1 MFLVGLT
8 GGIGSGKSTV
18 SRLFSALGAPVVD
31 IDAVSRSLTAPG
43 GAAIEAIRRTFGDGA
58 IDETGAMDRAKMRE
72 TVRENAA
79 MLASLSSILHPM
91 IREKAMAEITSY
103 EGKAPFVIADVPLLL
118 ESPAWRAAVDRILVV
133 DCDEETQTVRVM
145 KRSAVS
151 RDYVTFILSQQASR
165 RARLEAADDVLVN
178 EGALEELEE
187 GVKRL
192 YSQYA
197 AQANQIPAK
206 KA

>member
-31 IDAVSRSLTAPG
+31 IDAVSRALTAPG
-43 GAAIEAIRRTFGDGA
+43 GAAIEAVRKTFGDA
-58 IDETGAMDRAKMRE
+58 YIDETGAMDRAKMRE
-72 TVRENAA
+72 LVKENAA
-79 MLASLSSILHPM
+79 MLATLSSILHPM

-151 RDYVTFILSQQASR
+151 RDYVTFILSQQTSR
-165 RARLEAADDVLVN
+165 RARLEAADDVLLN
-178 EGALEELEE
+178 EGGLKELEE
-187 GVKRL
+187 GVKQLFAL
-192 YSQYA
+192 YA
-197 AQANQIPAK
+197 EQANQIPAK

>member
-31 IDAVSRSLTAPG
+31 IDAVSRALTAPG
-43 GAAIEAIRRTFGDGA
+43 GAAVEAVRKTFGDA
-58 IDETGAMDRAKMRE
+58 YIDETGAMNRAKMRE
-72 TVRENAA
+72 LVKENAA
-79 MLASLSSILHPM
+79 MLATLSSILHPM
-91 IREKAMAEITSY
+91 IREKAMAEIASY
-103 EGKAPFVIADVPLLL
+103 KGKAPFVIADVPLLL

-151 RDYVTFILSQQASR
+151 RDYVTFILSQQTSR
-165 RARLEAADDVLVN
+165 RARLEAADDVLLN
-178 EGALEELEE
+178 EGGLKELEE

-192 YSQYA
+192 FALYA
-197 AQANQIPAK
+197 EQANQIPAK

>member
-31 IDAVSRSLTAPG
+31 IDAVSRALTAPG
-43 GAAIEAIRRTFGDGA
+43 GAAVEAVRKTFGDA
-58 IDETGAMDRAKMRE
+58 YIDETGAMNRAKMRE
-72 TVRENAA
+72 LVKENAA
-79 MLASLSSILHPM
+79 MLATLSSILHPM
-91 IREKAMAEITSY
+91 IREKAMAEIASY

-151 RDYVTFILSQQASR
+151 RDYVTFILSQQTSR
-165 RARLEAADDVLVN
+165 RARLEAADDVLLN
-178 EGALEELEE
+178 EGGLKELEE

-192 YSQYA
+192 FALYA
-197 AQANQIPAK
+197 EQANQIPAK

>member
-31 IDAVSRSLTAPG
+31 IDAVSRALTAPG
-43 GAAIEAIRRTFGDGA
+43 GAAIEAVRKTFGDA
-58 IDETGAMDRAKMRE
+58 YIDETGAMNRAKMRE
-72 TVRENAA
+72 LVKENAA
-79 MLASLSSILHPM
+79 MLATLSSILHPM
-91 IREKAMAEITSY
+91 IREKAMAEIASY

-151 RDYVTFILSQQASR
+151 RDYVTFILSQQTSR
-165 RARLEAADDVLVN
+165 RARLEAADDVLLN
-178 EGALEELEE
+178 EGGLKELEE

-192 YSQYA
+192 FALYA
-197 AQANQIPAK
+197 EQANQIPAK

>member
-1 MFLVGLT
+1 LVLRAE
-8 GGIGSGKSTV
+8 SVPENPPSPAF
-18 SRLFSALGAPVVD
+18 FSALGAPVVD
-31 IDAVSRSLTAPG
+31 IDAVSRALTAPG
-43 GAAIEAIRRTFGDGA
+43 GAAVEAVRKTFGDA
-58 IDETGAMDRAKMRE
+58 YIDETGAMNRAKMRE
-72 TVRENAA
+72 LVKENAA
-79 MLASLSSILHPM
+79 MLATLSSILHPM
-91 IREKAMAEITSY
+91 IREKAMAEIASY

-151 RDYVTFILSQQASR
+151 RDYVTFILSQQTSR
-165 RARLEAADDVLVN
+165 RARLEAADDVLLN
-178 EGALEELEE
+178 EGGLKELEE

-192 YSQYA
+192 FALYA
-197 AQANQIPAK
+197 EQANQIPAK